1 MAPSSSKRQARFFN
15 AIAHSPEF
23 AKKVGVDQEV
33 GKDFH
38 AEDKKRGKWRRWFK
52 QKD

>member
-1 MAPSSSKRQARFFN
+1 MSSKSKAQARFMN

-23 AKKVGVDQEV
+23 AEKAGVPQHV

>member
-1 MAPSSSKRQARFFN
+1 MN

-23 AKKVGVDQEV
+23 AKKVGVSREV
-33 GKDFH
+33 GEDFH
-38 AEDKKRGKWRRWFK
+38 KADKKTGKWGRWFK